1 MYVRQGCEYA
11 GIYMLPVC
19 YAGFIMH
26 ALTRQRY
33 MSIHSNVALHH
44 ALHIIMHNVRMYA
57 IHINACIVNTTL
69 GCSYWCTSIQHE
81 LDTYMQYYIS
91 L

>member
-1 MYVRQGCEYA
+1 MY
-11 GIYMLPVC
+11 
-19 YAGFIMH
+19 
-26 ALTRQRY
+26 T
-33 MSIHSNVALHH
+33 
-44 ALHIIMHNVRMYA
+44 
-57 IHINACIVNTTL
+57 IHINACIVNTAL